1 MKRICRRRSSSSCL
15 AYPPYNTR
23 WRGRRQEFSGLAK
36 ETHQQGFSIHKPTT
50 VVARTTYMACCMKD
64 KADVAFQFYDNLMG
78 TPATQTNSI
87 ALEEL
92 GLPRLQ
98 LDELG
103 NRFTKEEVWKVIRS
117 LPLDK
122 ASGPDSFTVR
132 FLQSTWKIIRLDL
145 MRVLDAFWHRDM
157 RSFHSLNQ
165 ALMVLLPKYSETQ
178 RNFSLLAN

>member
-1 MKRICRRRSSSSCL
+1 
-15 AYPPYNTR
+15 
-23 WRGRRQEFSGLAK
+23 
-36 ETHQQGFSIHKPTT
+36 
-50 VVARTTYMACCMKD
+50 V
-64 KADVAFQFYDNLMG
+64 G

-103 NRFTKEEVWKVIRS
+103 NMFTKEEVWKVIRS

-122 ASGPDSFTVR
+122 APGPDSFTVR
-132 FLQSTWKIIRLDL
+132 FLQSTWKIIRLNL

-165 ALMVLLPKYSETQ
+165 ALMVLLLKYSETLGIEDLW
-178 RNFSLLAN
+178 SIALI

>member
-1 MKRICRRRSSSSCL
+1 
-15 AYPPYNTR
+15 
-23 WRGRRQEFSGLAK
+23 
-36 ETHQQGFSIHKPTT
+36 
-50 VVARTTYMACCMKD
+50 MKD
-64 KADVAFQFYDNLMG
+64 KADVAFQFYDNLVG

-122 ASGPDSFTVR
+122 APGPDSFTVR

-165 ALMVLLPKYSETQ
+165 ALMVLLLKYSETLGIEDLWSIALIQ
-178 RNFSLLAN
+178 LIGKLVSKILANWLAARLPS